1 MVSKPTGSPL
11 KEGAG
16 FLRLKASC
24 LFMVWECCASQTLFL
39 GGRKS
44 LFTLFYIR
52 GRSETLCAK
61 WKKNT
66 HTYFL
71 SFFFFSCWG
80 ILDWMQTEQGEATGG
95 AASLSSA

>member
-66 HTYFL
+66 HTFFFF
-71 SFFFFSCWG
+71 FFFFSCWG

>member
-71 SFFFFSCWG
+71 SFFFFFMLG
-80 ILDWMQTEQGEATGG
+80 NFGLDADRAG
-95 AASLSSA
+95 